1 MNGFP
6 KGEFSMGRETA
17 LVVEDNEMNMKL
29 VRTLLEID
37 KYRVPEA
44 IDAEAG
50 ILLARE
56 NGPDLILMGIRQQG
70 GL

>member
-1 MNGFP
+1 
-6 KGEFSMGRETA
+6 MGRETA